1 MCCSQGRTASCKV
14 PVTTLPYPNPSTQK
28 LSAYFRSKS
37 SKKEPY
43 FSEKLITCRK
53 FNHCG
58 EGGMLRVRTLATIYI
73 GLGLIEAVPYSPL
86 CLA

>member
-1 MCCSQGRTASCKV
+1 MCCSQGRTASRKV
-14 PVTTLPYPNPSTQK
+14 PVSTLPYPNPSAQK
-28 LSAYFRSKS
+28 LNAYFRSKG

-43 FSEKLITCRK
+43 FSVKLITCRK

-58 EGGMLRVRTLATIYI
+58 EGGILQVRTLTTIYI
-73 GLGLIEAVPYSPL
+73 GLGLIEAAPYSPL